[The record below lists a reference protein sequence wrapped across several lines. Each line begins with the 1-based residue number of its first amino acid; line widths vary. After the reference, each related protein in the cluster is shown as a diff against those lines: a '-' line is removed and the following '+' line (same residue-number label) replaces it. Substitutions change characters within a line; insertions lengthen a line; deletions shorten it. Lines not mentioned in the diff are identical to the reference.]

1 MSLNLRDPGAQTALD
16 IGDVRTYANM
26 AASIEV
32 LKVGSKLLEEFTWG
46 PGTHTLSNL
55 ACEPGLCLYE
65 TEHSLNRVAHS

>member
-1 MSLNLRDPGAQTALD
+1 VSFNLRDPDAQTALD
-16 IGDVRTYANM
+16 IGDVRTFANM
-26 AASIEV
+26 AAFIKV
-32 LKVGSKLLEEFTWG
+32 LKVGAKLLEEFTWG